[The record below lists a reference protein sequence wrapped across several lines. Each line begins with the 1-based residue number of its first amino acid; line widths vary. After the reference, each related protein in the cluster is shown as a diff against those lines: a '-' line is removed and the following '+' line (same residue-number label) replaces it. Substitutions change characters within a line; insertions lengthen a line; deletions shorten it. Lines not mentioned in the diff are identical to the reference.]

1 MMRARRVS
9 RDQLKTITDEEW
21 VDHSRSPFV
30 DGDDC
35 WVPVVPGLP
44 FDREI
49 EQPPRYTGRGFYMI
63 GDVAVIHGERPA
75 PAEVDA
81 IVRFRNPRGVLWIE
95 SLRDVI
101 RTPQT
106 EILFGTAGEVQH
118 RESGYSFILDPQKV
132 MFSQGNREEKQRI
145 ADLIRAGSGN
155 ERVADMFAGIG
166 YFSIPVAGAG
176 AQVHAMEIN
185 PISFGYLERNIR
197 ANRVPGQITAA
208 PGDCRTLLSGTYD
221 RILMGHFDA
230 ITMLPDALQHVK
242 PGSVLHLHSI
252 GPVEDRIR
260 AALESAGFSATIQV
274 HKVKKYRPHAWHVV
288 QDVCIQ

>member
-1 MMRARRVS
+1 MRARKVS
-9 RDQLKTITDEEW
+9 RDRLGTIKGEEW

-30 DGDDC
+30 DGGDC
-35 WVPVVPGLP
+35 WVPVREGLP
-44 FDREI
+44 FDRDI
-49 EQPPRYTGRGFYMI
+49 EREPRYNGRGFYLV
-63 GDVAVIHGERPA
+63 GDVAIIHGDRPA

-95 SLRDVI
+95 SLQDVT

-106 EILFGTAGEVQH
+106 EVLHGTVGEVRH
-118 RESGYSFILDPQKV
+118 RENGYTFLLDPQKV
-132 MFSQGNREEKQRI
+132 MFSQGNRTEKMRI
-145 ADLIRAGSGN
+145 ADLVRADPGN

-166 YFSIPVAGAG
+166 YFSIPAAGAG
-176 AQVHAMEIN
+176 ASVHAMEIN
-185 PISFGYLERNIR
+185 PVAFGYLERNIR
-197 ANRVPGQITAA
+197 ENALAGRIDAG
-208 PGDCRTLLSGTYD
+208 PGDCRDLLAGTYD

-230 ITMLPDALQHVK
+230 AAFLPAALGHVK

-288 QDVCIQ
+288 QDVTIL